1 MSVPMAS
8 ESIIPLTSERDVPS
22 AGCGTVLSVDAEG
35 VLDGVV
41 QNFTYVPFVSG
52 VHGTALSPDGGGGSR
67 FLYSADDPGNA
78 LWAHRLDPD
87 SGRVVEQVARLAAS
101 PAHAHPRHVVAHPG
115 GRHLYV
121 VYEGSSEVAQYD
133 VADPATGIPSFG
145 GSGGGGVRYPLL
157 RPHQDPA
164 DFWADEV
171 ALSTSGAYLWAT
183 NRAYDNVGGK
193 GYISAFSLD
202 AEGAILRQNFLLE
215 TMTSGGWAN
224 R

>member
-1 MSVPMAS
+1 MYGSFFW
-8 ESIIPLTSERDVPS
+8 RR
-22 AGCGTVLSVDAEG
+22 AGCGAVLSA
-35 VLDGVV
+35 DGGANVV
-41 QNFTYVPFVSG
+41 QNFTYELDTSG
-52 VHGTALSPDGGGGSR
+52 VHGIALSKPGSR

-78 LWAHRLDPD
+78 LWTHRLDPD
-87 SGRVVEQVARLAAS
+87 NGGRVVELVARLPAS
-101 PAHAHPRHVVAHPG
+101 PDHAHPRHVVTHPQG
-115 GRHLYV
+115 KHLYV

-133 VADPATGIPSFG
+133 IVDPETGIPSF
-145 GSGGGGVRYPLL
+145 SGVRYPLL

-171 ALSTSGAYLWAT
+171 ALSATGAYLWAT
-183 NRAYDNVGGK
+183 NRAYGDDDGGGK

-202 AEGAILRQNFLLE
+202 EAGAILRQNFLLE